1 VYDLGENK
9 DCEFVITS
17 AGQMKKTDLA
27 SIFVEA
33 DRNNNGLIS
42 VAELKAYFKKKKVLI
57 WSAEE
62 FRNLWRDA
70 DSDLNS
76 QIDFLEF
83 KRVMTAASTG
93 HTAHPKWRELLE
105 NVKAENGT
113 STEIRLYREDGS
125 WGKRLIAITHSKAAG
140 TGGRFRKSLFSPGFR
155 YCITL
160 NETDTPN
167 NMELA
172 RTQVFHCTDSNAAL
186 KARLERERIKRLAAL
201 KAKTEHDMRVKKI
214 ALAKAKRERER
225 RDRERAIEK
234 ALRIMEAEER
244 RRIIKAREERDKKER
259 ELKDRVKRR
268 MALKRVVPRNAAVVI
283 DDVFDKIDKNRN
295 GKISLSEL
303 KKYINE
309 LGAPLTTADVQKMFR
324 EADLDHNAQINKSEF
339 RQVMKNAKNCSST
352 SEWNALYKLHVDK
365 IAAPRSKKRRIA
377 RVGTP
382 RFAPLF

>member
-9 DCEFVITS
+9 HCEFVITS
-17 AGQMKKTDLA
+17 TGQMKKTDLA

-83 KRVMTAASTG
+83 RSVMSAASTG
-93 HTAHPKWRELLE
+93 HTAHPKWRELLQK
-105 NVKAENGT
+105 VKAENGT
-113 STEIRLYREDGS
+113 STEIRLYREEGS
-125 WGKRLIAITHSKAAG
+125 WGKRLIAITHSNAAG

-172 RTQVFHCTDSNAAL
+172 RTQIFHCIDSNAAL
-186 KARLERERIKRLAAL
+186 KATLERERIKRRAAL
-201 KAKTEHDMRVKKI
+201 KAKFEHDMRVKKI
-214 ALAKAKRERER
+214 ALEKAKRERER
-225 RDRERAIEK
+225 RDRERALED
-234 ALRIMEAEER
+234 ALREYRAEEIAQLR
-244 RRIIKAREERDKKER
+244 RERKAREKREKEER
-259 ELKDRVKRR
+259 ELKDRVIRR

-339 RQVMKNAKNCSST
+339 RQVMTNAKNCSST
-352 SEWNALYKLHVDK
+352 AEWNDLYNLHVDK
-365 IAAPRSKKRRIA
+365 IAPPRSKRPRRE
-377 RVGTP
+377 
-382 RFAPLF
+382 